1 MIDDFLDVF
10 RLEVSARLLYPMHG
24 ISVNHRSTK
33 VYIRVKA
40 CPSVYSL
47 L

>member
-1 MIDDFLDVF
+1 MDDLLNVF
-10 RLEVSARLLYPMHG
+10 RPEISVRLLYPMHG
-24 ISVNHRSTK
+24 ISVSHRSTK